1 MVNLEVFKLKYIY
14 SIKVNRNMW
23 YNTHQYLDTSGLERL
38 VHHLVLRFLPFQQY
52 IKIPENLVRLAC
64 LKESSNPIC
73 SKDKSIFSQISCK
86 YLIKGGNPILYK
98 CPNFWLTEG
107 SKDMIRTVLSARP
120 TAKNRD
126 RCSPDGTLA
135 KAMQM
140 TSADISFLSVYS
152 LSCPD

>member
-1 MVNLEVFKLKYIY
+1 
-14 SIKVNRNMW
+14 
-23 YNTHQYLDTSGLERL
+23 
-38 VHHLVLRFLPFQQY
+38 
-52 IKIPENLVRLAC
+52 
-64 LKESSNPIC
+64 
-73 SKDKSIFSQISCK
+73 
-86 YLIKGGNPILYK
+86 
-98 CPNFWLTEG
+98 
-107 SKDMIRTVLSARP
+107 MIRTVLSARP